1 MSVGVLAF
9 MLIYM
14 YCVCMCMCGKKS
26 ARVCVL
32 NRSRIDYASELA
44 SMFVKNRKQDLI
56 QLMLCSPS
64 ASNAAFPMGI
74 GSV

>member
-1 MSVGVLAF
+1 M
-9 MLIYM
+9 
-14 YCVCMCMCGKKS
+14 
-26 ARVCVL
+26 CVL